1 MNIARFKKLP
11 LMGILRN
18 IDLSCLKP
26 LLETVIEAGL
36 ETIEIA
42 LNTDNAIELIKDAVK
57 ISEGRITIGAGT
69 VLNEQAVRQA
79 IDAGATFIVTPV
91 FTDEVAGFCNRNKIP
106 LFPGALTPAEIYHAW
121 QEGATMV
128 KVFPASIFGPSYF
141 KSIKGPFNNIEL
153 MAVGG
158 VTIENIPDFFKNG
171 ASAVAF
177 GASVFTNEH
186 LIKKN
191 FPAIKKSVE
200 LLVKT
205 VKKCTKL

>member
-1 MNIARFKKLP
+1 MDITRFKKLP

-18 IDLSCLKP
+18 IDRSCLKP

-42 LNTDNAIELIKDAVK
+42 LNTDNAIKLIKDAVK

-69 VLNEQAVRQA
+69 VLNKQAVRQT
-79 IDAGATFIVTPV
+79 IDTGATFIVTPV
-91 FTDEVAGFCNRNKIP
+91 FVDEVALLCNRNKIP
-106 LFPGALTPAEIYHAW
+106 FFPGALTPTEIYHAW

-128 KVFPASIFGPSYF
+128 KVFPASVFGPSYL
-141 KSIKGPFNNIEL
+141 KTIKGPFNNIEL

-158 VTIENIPDFFKNG
+158 VTTENIPDFFKNG

-177 GASVFTNEH
+177 GASVFTNER
-186 LIKKN
+186 LKKKD

-200 LLVKT
+200 LLVKM
-205 VKKCTKL
+205 VRKCIKF